1 MINFAHRGDSANYP
15 ENTILAFKKAIEAK
29 VSGIELDV
37 HKSKDGKLVVI
48 HDEDIERTFMGK
60 GLVKDHTLLE
70 LKNFKCRK
78 ILFRDNE
85 ECRIPTLE
93 EVLYIIKET
102 SIKLNIEIKTDEI
115 HYEGIEQDV
124 IDMIKEFG
132 LKNRVI
138 LSSFNHGSIK
148 ICREIDNEIE
158 LGILYDKP
166 IQNVV
171 EYAKSLGANAIH
183 PSKELVT
190 QNLLKEAHDN
200 SISVNIY
207 TVNNPR
213 IMRTLIEE
221 NVDGLFTDDP
231 RLLLEVIES

>member
-29 VSGIELDV
+29 ASGIELDV

-115 HYEGIEQDV
+115 HYEGIEQDA